1 LSKRTSSANASS
13 SRLDLPSVPP
23 PPDASALSSRA
34 SLATHVSHLRSR
46 AVWARSVASQAQEIN
61 ARIDQ
66 LNHEITVLQTSAKIA
81 LVNLGNVSRRVQRAF
96 TDAESLAEKKL
107 ELRRT
112 LLERIP
118 GAVTALEKVE
128 IHPIFGRKEESLGEL
143 FEKDDVLKAREICSR
158 TNEDVD
164 RRVGE
169 LKNTM
174 EEFILQGEALK
185 KEVLAWQPETMEEG
199 GQVREVSLIADK
211 IERGM
216 CPLRDFTELTCRLH
230 AYIRDDES
238 SYRDVILDKILSK
251 SYSRIHPQHSNCHG
265 HPSPDLKIRP
275 LSSILRETK
284 VAFVF
289 TKIIH
294 GARENGLD
302 RPTVG
307 RSGYDAQRLG
317 TRFRRSTGHRGARE
331 GVRGGATGGV
341 PSGIMEATT
350 SEEN

>member
-1 LSKRTSSANASS
+1 M
-13 SRLDLPSVPP
+13 PSIPP

-61 ARIDQ
+61 TRIDQ
-66 LNHEITVLQTSAKIA
+66 LNNEITVLQTSAKIA

-107 ELRRT
+107 EVRRT

-118 GAVTALEKVE
+118 RAVNALEKVE
-128 IHPIFGRKEESLGEL
+128 IHPIFGRKEEVLGEL
-143 FEKDDVLKAREICSR
+143 FEKDDILKARDICLR

-185 KEVLAWQPETMEEG
+185 KEVLAWELETMQEG

-216 CPLRDFTELTCRLH
+216 YSLRDFTGLTCGRLH

-238 SYRDVILDKILSK
+238 SYRDIILHKILSK
-251 SYSRIHPQHSNCHG
+251 SYPRIHPQHSKRHG
-265 HPSPDLKIRP
+265 HPSPNIKIRP
-275 LSSILRETK
+275 LSSILRKTK

-302 RPTVG
+302 RPTIG
-307 RSGYDAQRLG
+307 RSGYDA
-317 TRFRRSTGHRGARE
+317 
-331 GVRGGATGGV
+331 
-341 PSGIMEATT
+341 
-350 SEEN
+350 